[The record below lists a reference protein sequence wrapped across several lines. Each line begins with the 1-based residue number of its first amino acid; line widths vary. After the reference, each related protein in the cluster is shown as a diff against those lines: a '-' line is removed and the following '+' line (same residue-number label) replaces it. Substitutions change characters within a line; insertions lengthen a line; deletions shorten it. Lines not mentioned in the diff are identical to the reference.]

1 MATDPSEKVAVVL
14 KGRRDAG
21 RERQRQAAKEL
32 RSNREKLSRR
42 TDEKALQANIMCVA
56 HT

>member
-42 TDEKALQANIMCVA
+42 TDEKALQANVMCVA